1 MKEDRKKEKKQNF
14 EKEISDNSR
23 FYFLKVVKFMKG
35 ELYLDTLDNL
45 GVILH
50 MFHWI
55 FISGLGFVAID
66 C

>member
-14 EKEISDNSR
+14 EKEVSDNSR

-50 MFHWI
+50 MFH
-55 FISGLGFVAID
+55 
-66 C
+66 